1 MTDEPIIP
9 EAGMLLVDEDGDTF
23 GVVAVLSDGR
33 VITADYPRIESAADV
48 AAWIERDGLQVITP
62 DDL

>member
-1 MTDEPIIP
+1 MTDAPIIP
-9 EAGMLLVDEDGDTF
+9 KAGMLLVDEYGDMF

-33 VITADYPRIESAADV
+33 VVAADYPRIESAADV
-48 AAWIERDGLQVITP
+48 ADWIERDGLQVITP

>member
-1 MTDEPIIP
+1 MTDEPITM
-9 EAGMLLVDEDGDTF
+9 EVGMLLVDEDGNTYA
-23 GVVAVLSDGR
+23 VVAVLDGGR
-33 VITADYPRIESAADV
+33 VVTADCPRIESAADV